1 MNSNKKETFTRSDIE
16 SLLKKEFPNLSKL
29 EISMAIDVFIQT
41 ITESVALDEKV
52 EIRGFG
58 SFTTRNINARKGR
71 NPNSGEKLIIPA
83 RKYPHFKVA
92 KELRLIVDKN

>member
-29 EISMAIDVFIQT
+29 EISMAIDVFFQT

-58 SFTTRNINARKGR
+58 TFSKKFIRPRKFSNPKTKKISFL
-71 NPNSGEKLIIPA
+71 GETASI
-83 RKYPHFKVA
+83 HFKPS
-92 KELRLIVDKN
+92 KLLIKK